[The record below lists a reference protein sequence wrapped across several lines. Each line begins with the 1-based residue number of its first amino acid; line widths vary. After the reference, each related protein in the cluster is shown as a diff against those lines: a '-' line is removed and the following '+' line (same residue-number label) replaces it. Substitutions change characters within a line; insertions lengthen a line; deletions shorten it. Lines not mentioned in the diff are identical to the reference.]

1 MDPEPAVEH
10 QGLECGSLIG
20 RELRHRSGFNR
31 PSGFNRFSRL
41 GPGGTRA
48 FDWATAARLLR
59 PISLRATQQGWN
71 RREGQLTQPNLIVA
85 RRELNQLKPL
95 GRQRVK
101 VQ

>member
-20 RELRHRSGFNR
+20 RELRHRSGLNR

-41 GPGGTRA
+41 GPGGART
-48 FDWATAARLLR
+48 FDWATAARFLC
-59 PISLRATQQGWN
+59 PISLRAAQQGWN
-71 RREGQLTQPNLIVA
+71 RRKRQFAEPNLIVA
-85 RRELNQLKPL
+85 RRESNQLKPL